1 MIVRYGASMEMKK
14 KNYIAQLRYYTNCR
28 TTIPVQAYTPEE
40 AKEKAIEQFKRWND
54 GEPKHLL
61 DIEIKP

>member
-1 MIVRYGASMEMKK
+1 MEMKK
-14 KNYIAQLRYYTNCR
+14 KNYIAQLRYYTNGK

-40 AKEKAIEQFKRWND
+40 AIQEAQKKFKQWND
-54 GEPKHLL
+54 GEPRHLL